1 MSNTTGVLYETLE
14 NTYFVPTELR
24 QWYCHPRQ
32 YLFFYLFL
40 PTIYVD
46 PIDFKDVLIHVQA
59 MLQVQIL
66 FWFITIRKY
75 LILYMQQI

>member
-32 YLFFYLFL
+32 YLCFSIYFYRQY
-40 PTIYVD
+40 T
-46 PIDFKDVLIHVQA
+46 IDFKDVLIHVQA

-75 LILYMQQI
+75 LILYVQQM